1 MTSAPALSQKTTTRR
16 QPAARFSA
24 FKSRQRDTTSEKE
37 SNLQPPGH
45 SSRDTRRLARAK
57 TSASWS
63 ASSLYRP
70 ASSSLI
76 VCESGSTTQGSQ
88 KSPTCTPCTA
98 AAAPASKRL
107 PARQHS
113 ITARIIAAFAVAS
126 SPLRSPLRSCVSP
139 SIVRA
144 GDQMPSISDAT
155 EWKRTDAIAFSAAF
169 RPANM
174 SSRPLLR
181 KSRSFSS
188 TMSSRVAPAPLGTPS
203 LETSAR
209 YSS

>member
-1 MTSAPALSQKTTTRR
+1 MTIPMTSAPALSQKTTILR
-16 QPAARFSA
+16 QPGFSVLT
-24 FKSRQRDTTSEKE
+24 QRETISERE
-37 SNLQPPGH
+37 SNLQPPEA
-45 SSRDTRRLARAK
+45 SRDTRALARAK
-57 TSASWS
+57 TSASWF

-76 VCESGSTTQGSQ
+76 SRESGSTTQGSQ

-126 SPLRSPLRSCVSP
+126 SSGVSP
-139 SIVRA
+139 SMVRA
-144 GDQMPSISDAT
+144 GNQMPSISDAM
-155 EWKRTDAIAFSAAF
+155 EWKRTDAMAFSPAF
-169 RPANM
+169 MPANM

-203 LETSAR
+203 LETSSR
-209 YSS
+209 YAS